1 MITSFEVV
9 ADSTVSARE
18 MAINQARS
26 MGYTRIE
33 AVFTTSLGDR
43 RDKVQMTVNSRV

>member
-9 ADSTVSARE
+9 ADHADNARK
-18 MAINQARS
+18 MAVEQARA

-43 RDKVQMTVNSRV
+43 RYKVQMTVSR

>member
-9 ADSTVSARE
+9 ADSVDSARE
-18 MAINQARS
+18 MAVNQARA

-33 AVFTTSLGDR
+33 AVFTTPLGDR
-43 RDKVQMTVNSRV
+43 RYKVQMTVSH